1 MFNLCSLTD
10 SVDSLLMVLKSEHTS
25 EIILTLKEHMK
36 GIPKLLKLIPHPISN
51 KVGLEGRETK
61 EITNH
66 RVANQAREF

>member
-1 MFNLCSLTD
+1 M
-10 SVDSLLMVLKSEHTS
+10 
-25 EIILTLKEHMK
+25 ILTLKEHMK